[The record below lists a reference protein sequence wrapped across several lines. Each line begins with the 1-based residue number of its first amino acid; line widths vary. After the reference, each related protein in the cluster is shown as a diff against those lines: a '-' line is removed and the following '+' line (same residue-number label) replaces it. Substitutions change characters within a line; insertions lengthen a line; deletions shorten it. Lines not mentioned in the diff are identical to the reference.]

1 MKTPNKAGAGS
12 GGDLEIKAIDL
23 IAQEK
28 MLSDPNRMEKIF
40 KHLAA
45 GGTIIDYC
53 LLVGQRYDEVMFWI
67 NSSEDRRS
75 LYEQGKKARLD
86 WIYESCLK
94 QYNALSTLDIRELY
108 GPTGSLKDMKDWP
121 ESAAL
126 AVAGVESIEQFEMV
140 DSVRESVGELKR
152 LKTYDKNKSLEA
164 LGKHIRMFADVL
176 EIRGEISIRSAL
188 DEAEARVRQAR
199 SVAST
204 VGDGDEYG
212 SDSGSNGQEPL

>member
-1 MKTPNKAGAGS
+1 MAGAGS
-12 GGDLEIKAIDL
+12 SGADIAIKAIDL

-53 LLVGQRYDEVMFWI
+53 LLVGQRYEEVMFWI
-67 NSSEDRRS
+67 NADEDRRM

-108 GPTGSLKDMKDWP
+108 GSAGELKAMKDWP

-126 AVAGVESIEQFEMV
+126 AVAGVETIEQFEMV
-140 DSVRESVGELKR
+140 DGVRESVGELKR

-188 DEAEARVRQAR
+188 DEAEARVMQAR
-199 SVAST
+199 SVAAE
-204 VGDGDEYG
+204 VGDGSSGDSEE
-212 SDSGSNGQEPL
+212 SGSIKQEPL